1 MTGKTYTPLSRS
13 ITMYTM
19 NEALARDRMRE
30 HLYGARHARL
40 ARELAAAERWHRWQS
55 RARAAERRHAQR
67 AERVAFT
74 AVAEAR

>member
-1 MTGKTYTPLSRS
+1 
-13 ITMYTM
+13 MYSM

-40 ARELAAAERWHRWQS
+40 ARELAAEQRWHRWQS
-55 RARAAERRHAQR
+55 RARAAEKRHAQR
-67 AERVAFT
+67 AARAAFA